1 MFVSLNG
8 TWIRTLRHGAAGVL
22 HSGVDCVVHFFS
34 LRDRYPE
41 EHCGFGYD
49 LHSVNFCE
57 DKYLG
62 YAKLPPFLWGS
73 HLIIG
78 HLAYMYLV

>member
-1 MFVSLNG
+1 MGRPASCIVV
-8 TWIRTLRHGAAGVL
+8 WIVW
-22 HSGVDCVVHFFS
+22 CIFFS